1 MEKISILDFIKGLP
15 FFEHFSEDEKSCLIN
30 SKGLFEKYSAGE
42 IIIKQGAIESWLFI
56 ILQGKIK
63 LSKEVNNNIDKS
75 RISLT
80 DSEEIVVKELDI
92 GSIFGEISLITDRPR
107 NVTARA
113 SSNEVAVLKITKEI
127 LESFDKSI
135 QMKFQKQLLTK
146 LAENLD
152 DMNTEFIKLK
162 AVIKKGL
169 KK

>member
-15 FFEHFSEDEKSCLIN
+15 FFEYFSEDEKSCLIN

-63 LSKEVNNNIDKS
+63 LSKEVNSNIDKS

>member
-15 FFEHFSEDEKSCLIN
+15 FFEYFSEDEKSCLIN
-30 SKGLFEKYSAGE
+30 SKGLFEKYSSGE

-63 LSKEVNNNIDKS
+63 LSKEVNSNIDKS

-162 AVIKKGL
+162 VVIKKGL

>member
-1 MEKISILDFIKGLP
+1 MEKISILDFIKSLP
-15 FFEHFSEDEKSCLIN
+15 FFEHFSEDEKSFLIN

-63 LSKEVNNNIDKS
+63 LSKEVNTNIDKS

>member
-1 MEKISILDFIKGLP
+1 MEKISILDFIKSLP
-15 FFEHFSEDEKSCLIN
+15 FFEHFSEDEKSSLIN
-30 SKGLFEKYSAGE
+30 SKGLFEKYSTGE

-63 LSKEVNNNIDKS
+63 LSKEVNSNIDKS

>member
-15 FFEHFSEDEKSCLIN
+15 FFEYFSEDEKSCLIN

-63 LSKEVNNNIDKS
+63 LSKEVNSNIDKS

-127 LESFDKSI
+127 LESFDQSI

>member
-15 FFEHFSEDEKSCLIN
+15 FFEHFSEDEKSSLIN
-30 SKGLFEKYSAGE
+30 SKGLFEKYSTGE

-63 LSKEVNNNIDKS
+63 LSKEVNSNIDKS

-113 SSNEVAVLKITKEI
+113 SSNEVAVLKITKE
-127 LESFDKSI
+127 SI

>member
-15 FFEHFSEDEKSCLIN
+15 FFEYFSEDEKSCLIN
-30 SKGLFEKYSAGE
+30 SKGLFEKYSSGE

-63 LSKEVNNNIDKS
+63 LSKEVNSNIDKS

>member
-15 FFEHFSEDEKSCLIN
+15 FFEYFSEDEKSCLIN
-30 SKGLFEKYSAGE
+30 SKGLFEKYSSGE

-63 LSKEVNNNIDKS
+63 LSKEVNSNIDKS

-92 GSIFGEISLITDRPR
+92 GSIFGEISLITGRPR

-162 AVIKKGL
+162 TVIKKGL